1 MEIIIFKIRF
11 TGIFLERSFFRRLI
25 AKTLFANEVKCM
37 VQIWKI
43 AVLGAALV
51 SAASAVD
58 SFKWSSVAMG
68 GGGFVSAIVASPLEE
83 NLFYARTDVGGAY
96 RWNNA
101 SERWESMMD
110 WVDVSERGLLGVE
123 AIAVDPKEAETVY
136 LMTGTSYFNNG
147 RSAFLKS
154 ADKGK
159 SG

>member
-1 MEIIIFKIRF
+1 
-11 TGIFLERSFFRRLI
+11 
-25 AKTLFANEVKCM
+25 M

-154 ADKGK
+154 MD
-159 SG
+159 